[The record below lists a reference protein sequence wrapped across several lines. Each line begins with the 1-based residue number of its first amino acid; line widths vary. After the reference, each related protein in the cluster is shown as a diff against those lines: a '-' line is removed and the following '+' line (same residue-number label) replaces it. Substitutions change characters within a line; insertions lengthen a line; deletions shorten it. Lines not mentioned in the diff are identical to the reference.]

1 MSIPMGESAT
11 TISLLGWWP
20 SEVRSVKN
28 SRACSCFCFL
38 IFHKCFGE
46 VCFFVFGLGRLGV
59 VWTLEVMDNDGVLLI
74 VEVMLS
80 FPLKGLGH
88 SVCVCLKCVAS
99 VLTLLVN
106 LFTFRQSKFADFVFG
121 FLGLTIYFDF
131 FILFQISLFSFSPF
145 CGISFV
151 MNLVLF
157 WDNCKELKLT

>member
-1 MSIPMGESAT
+1 M
-11 TISLLGWWP
+11 
-20 SEVRSVKN
+20 
-28 SRACSCFCFL
+28 
-38 IFHKCFGE
+38 
-46 VCFFVFGLGRLGV
+46 
-59 VWTLEVMDNDGVLLI
+59 
-74 VEVMLS
+74 
-80 FPLKGLGH
+80 GH
-88 SVCVCLKCVAS
+88 SVCACLKCVAS

-157 WDNCKELKLT
+157 WDNCKELKLAWGPDFCRPLCIQDNCKEYILLPTVVFGIPFFVCFVKNWLMKMLLETSSSFCFHTSWY